1 MLKTPKLL
9 LVFILFSF
17 FGYSQN
23 YRLEGVVKDSLNN
36 PLENANL
43 IAKPTDKS
51 QKIKFSITDFKG
63 NYRLELK
70 PIPYEITVTYLGYNP
85 YKFSVNPKK
94 NTIKNLTLS
103 SQSNLLE
110 EVIIDLPVSI
120 KNDTITYRIDKFTSG
135 DERKLK
141 NVLKKLPGIEVEQ
154 DGSVLFQG
162 KKITTL
168 LVDNKKFFGG
178 GTKLGVDNIPANVID
193 NIEVIENYSEIAF
206 MKNLVDSGETAMNIN
221 LKEDKKN
228 FVFGD
233 VEAGKG
239 NRNFYRTHANL
250 FYYGKKTTFNLI
262 GNLNN
267 TSDQVLTYKQY
278 FDFQGNVS
286 QIFNKG
292 KTVINNSLNDFMQ
305 FVEKEDVIKSNRK
318 FGALNINQEINN
330 KMNISSYG
338 IFSKTKD
345 NALNETINQYNNF
358 TENSNYESINHNDF
372 YVGNIQLSYFPNL
385 KNKVYLKT
393 QIKSTSNNYSEDNKS
408 ITPTTNSSFF
418 NQKTANATYFFQ
430 TLEWYKKS
438 SNKNT
443 YTFMSNLLLDN
454 SAINKQWLTP
464 DNTLVGFIPISEQE
478 NYNLKQFK
486 RTKNL
491 NFENNFNYYKV
502 INKNNHLKTILG
514 NTYIRNKFISQD
526 VQVLDNNLI
535 NNING
540 FNNNL
545 IFKLNDFFIGQYY
558 KFRTGKFTFNQGAMW
573 HFYNWEVDQVSILS
587 KHKNIILPEVSILLE
602 FNKSKKIKLNYNLK
616 SSFSDAVNYT
626 NKNMLTSYNSAYFGN
641 QNLENELYHTLSIN
655 YSRFSLFKGLR
666 FYLMGNYIK
675 QVKGFINKIQYQN
688 INQNV
693 SILMLDNPQNR
704 WWFKGNIRKKIGNFK
719 YGFEL
724 HYNTSSYK
732 QNVNDNLQNNKNNM
746 FTYKTSISTLYDE
759 FPSVDLE
766 FKQVFGEYLLNDI
779 SSKFRA
785 DQFIANLDYSFFKG
799 LNVKIDFSLNYYSN
813 KSFNQKNTYNITNS
827 TLFYRKENS
836 PWSFKLESN
845 NIFDIKFKNQYSFSN
860 YVISDSKTY
869 IFPRVFLFSIG
880 YNL

>member
-1 MLKTPKLL
+1 M
-9 LVFILFSF
+9 
-17 FGYSQN
+17 
-23 YRLEGVVKDSLNN
+23 
-36 PLENANL
+36 
-43 IAKPTDKS
+43 
-51 QKIKFSITDFKG
+51 
-63 NYRLELK
+63 
-70 PIPYEITVTYLGYNP
+70 
-85 YKFSVNPKK
+85 
-94 NTIKNLTLS
+94 
-103 SQSNLLE
+103 
-110 EVIIDLPVSI
+110 
-120 KNDTITYRIDKFTSG
+120 
-135 DERKLK
+135 
-141 NVLKKLPGIEVEQ
+141 
-154 DGSVLFQG
+154 
-162 KKITTL
+162 
-168 LVDNKKFFGG
+168 DNKKFFGG

-305 FVEKEDVIKSNRK
+305 FIEKEDVIKSNRK

-573 HFYNWEVDQVSILS
+573 HFYNWEVDQESILS